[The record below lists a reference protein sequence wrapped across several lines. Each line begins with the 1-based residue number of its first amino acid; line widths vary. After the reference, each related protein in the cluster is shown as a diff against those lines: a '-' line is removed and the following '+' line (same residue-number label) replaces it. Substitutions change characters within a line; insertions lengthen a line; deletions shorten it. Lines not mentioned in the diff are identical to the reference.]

1 MVFESRDGDTVNVA
15 QVIGLYRPNVV
26 AQTTNQG
33 QTGEGCRK
41 CSFHGAGEA
50 DASGEA
56 ETSGGGEAELG
67 PVLGGAGNGS
77 GAVVVSG
84 ASEAGGGSE
93 TSASGDGNGASL
105 FAEPGFALDPLLAC
119 RAWFA
124 APFFFPASAV
134 EKAG

>member
-1 MVFESRDGDTVNVA
+1 M
-15 QVIGLYRPNVV
+15 
-26 AQTTNQG
+26 
-33 QTGEGCRK
+33 
-41 CSFHGAGEA
+41 
-50 DASGEA
+50 
-56 ETSGGGEAELG
+56 
-67 PVLGGAGNGS
+67 LGGAGNGS

-105 FAEPGFALDPLLAC
+105 FAEPGFALDPFLVC

-124 APFFFPASAV
+124 APFFFPASAG